1 MAEGGGL
8 ENRIPPRVGRGFESL
23 PLRHPSGTI
32 PPMQRRAVV
41 STTPNQWVQCAKCK
55 KILFLPDFE
64 RAMKVCSYCGH
75 HHRLR
80 ARERIAFTVDPDSFQ
95 ETDHDLLPSDPL
107 GFPDYAEKLEKG
119 RQSAGENEA
128 IITGIAT
135 IHGHELV
142 IGVMDFNF
150 MGGSMGSVVGEKVV
164 RCFELGIERRLPVVL
179 FCSSGGARMQEGLI
193 SLMQMAKTTASVERF
208 HRERLPYIAVFTDP
222 TMAGV
227 LASFASLADVILA
240 EPGALVG
247 FAGQR
252 VAAQASIGKA
262 PANFQTAE
270 FQYEHGMIDL
280 IVPRS
285 QIRPTLAYLLE
296 VFAG

>member
-1 MAEGGGL
+1 
-8 ENRIPPRVGRGFESL
+8 
-23 PLRHPSGTI
+23 
-32 PPMQRRAVV
+32 MQRRAAVNAI
-41 STTPNQWVQCAKCK
+41 PDQWVQCAKCK
-55 KILFLPDFE
+55 RILFKPDFE
-64 RAMKVCSYCGH
+64 RAMRVCPHCGH

-80 ARERIAFTVDPDSFQ
+80 ARERIALTVDPDSFL
-95 ETDHDLLPSDPL
+95 ETDSELVPSDPL
-107 GFPDYAEKLEKG
+107 GFPDYHEKLAKG
-119 RQSAGENEA
+119 RQSTGENEA
-128 IITGIAT
+128 ILTGTAILQGHPIA
-135 IHGHELV
+135 L
-142 IGVMDFNF
+142 GVMDFAF

-164 RCFELGIERRLPVVL
+164 RCFERALERRLPVVL
-179 FCSSGGARMQEGLI
+179 FCASGGARMQEGLI

-208 HRERLPYIAVFTDP
+208 HRAGLPYIAVFTDP

-252 VAAQASIGKA
+252 VAAQASVGKP

-280 IVPRS
+280 IMPRA
-285 QIRPTLAYLLE
+285 QLRPTLAYLLE
-296 VFAG
+296 MFTG